1 MAVVKKRSALA
12 IWKDVIFAIFLREIK
27 SKFNDRI
34 GISWA
39 VISPVAFIMI
49 LSLIRGRMG
58 GDDVHTIPVF
68 IFMMYGM
75 IIIQLFLTCFGN
87 CAGAIKKNKPLYAF
101 RQVQPLSSVIAIAL
115 FEYLVKVF
123 VVVFLFLIVFLIGIE
138 IHIDNLLLVI
148 ISMSMVWLF
157 SIGLGLIFAIAQGM
171 VEELV
176 KIRELATRPMFFI
189 SGVFFSLQ
197 DIPKEY
203 WKYLDWN
210 PILHAIELTRFG
222 AYESYGSNGVSFSYL
237 SVAVLIVLSAGLFIY
252 QAYWKQVISR

>member
-1 MAVVKKRSALA
+1 MAVVQKRSTIA

-39 VISPVAFIMI
+39 VISPVAFIMV
-49 LSLIRGRMG
+49 LSFIRGRMG
-58 GDDVHTIPVF
+58 GEDVHTIPVF

-75 IIIQLFLTCFGN
+75 VIIQLFLTCFGS
-87 CAGAIKKNKPLYAF
+87 CANAIKKNKPLYAF
-101 RQVQPLSSVIAIAL
+101 RQVQPISSVIAIAL

-123 VVVFLFLIVFLIGIE
+123 VVIILFLIIYLMDIE
-138 IHIDNLLLVI
+138 LHIDNLLMVI
-148 ISMSMVWLF
+148 ICLSMVWLF
-157 SIGLGLIFAIAQGM
+157 SIGLGLIFAIAQGV
-171 VEELV
+171 VEELSKV
-176 KIRELATRPMFFI
+176 RELATRPMFFI

-222 AYESYGSNGVSFSYL
+222 AYESYGANGVSFSYL
-237 SVAVLIVLSAGLFIY
+237 SVSVLIVLAAGLFIY
-252 QAYWKQVISR
+252 QAYWKQVVSR